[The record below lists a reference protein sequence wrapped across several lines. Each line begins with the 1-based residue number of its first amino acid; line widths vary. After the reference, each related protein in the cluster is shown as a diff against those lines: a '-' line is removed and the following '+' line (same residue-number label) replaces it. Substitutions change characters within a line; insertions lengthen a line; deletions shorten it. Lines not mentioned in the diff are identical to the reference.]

1 MYNFYLRRGEE
12 FRKEYSRLG
21 EVRSIL
27 PHNVHVMALTATA
40 TRTLRRDVC
49 DVLGMENP
57 VLVSASP
64 DKDNIKYVVAGCFD
78 DG

>member
-1 MYNFYLRRGEE
+1 M
-12 FRKEYSRLG
+12 RLG

-40 TRTLRRDVC
+40 TKTLRRDVC